1 MLFYSHYVFV
11 FFLMYLHILVN
22 ITSFSQ
28 FLSSAGRLATKAI
41 HESYFKHSYKECDV
55 SSNTF
60 KMIKY
65 LLHTL

>member
-1 MLFYSHYVFV
+1 MHLY
-11 FFLMYLHILVN
+11 ILVN

-28 FLSSAGRLATKAI
+28 LLSSAGRLPTKAI
-41 HESYFKHSYKECDV
+41 HESYFKRSYKECDV